1 MYIVIE
7 LQTNADG
14 TAGNLVYQYNN
25 RDDAESKFHS
35 ILAAAAI
42 SALPV
47 HAAVMLTNAGTMV
60 KSEFYRHGGEPETAI

>member
-7 LQTNADG
+7 LQTNAEG
-14 TAGNLVYQYNN
+14 VVGSLVYKYDS
-25 RDDAESKFHS
+25 RDEAEGKYHN

-42 SALPV
+42 SSLPV

-60 KSEFYRHGGEPETAI
+60 KSEYYRHGGDE

>member
-14 TAGNLVYQYNN
+14 TVANLVYQYAS
-25 RDDAESKFHS
+25 RDEAESKFHS

-42 SALPV
+42 SALPA

-60 KSEFYRHGGEPETAI
+60 KSEFYRHGEGSE

>member
-14 TAGNLVYQYNN
+14 TVANLVYQYAS
-25 RDDAESKFHS
+25 RDEAEGKFHS
-35 ILAAAAI
+35 ILASAAI
-42 SALPV
+42 SSLPV

-60 KSEFYRHGGEPETAI
+60 KSEYYRHGGEE

>member
-14 TAGNLVYQYNN
+14 AVGNLVYQYNS
-25 RDDAESKFHS
+25 RDEAESKFHS

-60 KSEFYRHGGEPETAI
+60 KSEYYRHGGESEPEI

>member
-14 TAGNLVYQYNN
+14 VVGSLVYKYDS
-25 RDDAESKFHS
+25 RDEAESKFHS
-35 ILAAAAI
+35 ILASAAI

-60 KSEFYRHGGEPETAI
+60 KSEFYRHGEGSE

>member
-14 TAGNLVYQYNN
+14 AVANLVYQYAS
-25 RDDAESKFHS
+25 RDEAESKFHS

-42 SALPV
+42 SSLPV
-47 HAAVMLTNAGTMV
+47 HAAIMLTNAGTMV
-60 KSEFYRHGGEPETAI
+60 KSELYRHGEDS

>member
-1 MYIVIE
+1 MYLVIE

-14 TAGNLVYQYNN
+14 TVANLVYQFSS
-25 RDDAESKFHS
+25 RDEAENKFHS

-60 KSEFYRHGGEPETAI
+60 RSEYYRHGGEEE

>member
-14 TAGNLVYQYNN
+14 AVANLVYQYAS
-25 RDDAESKFHS
+25 RDEAENKFHS

-42 SALPV
+42 SSLPV
-47 HAAVMLTNAGTMV
+47 HAAVMLTNAGTIV
-60 KSEFYRHGGEPETAI
+60 RSEYYRHGEDA

>member
-14 TAGNLVYQYNN
+14 VVGSLVYKYDS
-25 RDDAESKFHS
+25 RDEAESKFRS

-47 HAAVMLTNAGTMV
+47 HAAVMLTNAGTAV
-60 KSEFYRHGGEPETAI
+60 KSEFYRHGEGSE

>member
-7 LQTNADG
+7 LQTNAEG
-14 TAGNLVYQYNN
+14 VVGSLVYKYES
-25 RDDAESKFHS
+25 RDEAESKFHS

-60 KSEFYRHGGEPETAI
+60 KSEFYRHGGEEE

>member
-7 LQTNADG
+7 LQTNAEG
-14 TAGNLVYQYNN
+14 VVGSLVYKYDS
-25 RDDAESKFHS
+25 RDEAESKFHS

-60 KSEFYRHGGEPETAI
+60 QSEFYRHGEAAEE

>member
-14 TAGNLVYQYNN
+14 AVGNLVYKYDS
-25 RDDAESKFHS
+25 RDEAEAKYHS